1 MRLSGLKIAVV
12 GGRGYVGSHTAKSLL
27 AAGAEVFIVDNRYVS
42 QNKVAGTQL
51 CGMGNYDDTAILDN
65 LQKKG
70 IDGIVHCAGTSLVGP
85 SVNDPSEYYNNNV
98 IRTIR
103 MLDHLKTW
111 DKPPFIV
118 FSSSAAV
125 YGDTLESPIIESDVA
140 QPSNPYGNTKMMI
153 ERILQD
159 YDTAYGIR
167 SYCFRYFNAV
177 GADVW
182 SSSLGPEPGDT
193 HIIPRIF
200 EAYYADKP
208 FELYGTDYNTKDGT
222 CIRDYIHVC
231 DIALAHLTAVLNLS
245 IGYDSRTYNL
255 GTNRGYSNMQILT
268 TFNDLIGDITVV
280 PMSRR
285 EGDPARLIA
294 NANKFTRQTNWTPEY
309 SDLKTIINSYRDYY
323 EKSKRRI

>member
-1 MRLSGLKIAVV
+1 MRLSGLKILVT
-12 GGRGYVGSHTAKSLL
+12 GGYGYVGSHTAKSLL
-27 AAGAEVFIVDNRYVS
+27 AAGAEVYIIDNRYVK
-42 QNKVAGTQL
+42 QNKVAGTKL
-51 CGMGNYDDTAILDN
+51 VGNGNYDDPVILNSIQAI
-65 LQKKG
+65 G

-111 DKPPFIV
+111 VKPPFIV

-125 YGDTLESPIIESDVA
+125 YGDTLESPIIESDA
-140 QPSNPYGNTKMMI
+140 TEPSNPYGNTKMMI
-153 ERILQD
+153 ERILHD
-159 YDTAYGIR
+159 YDVAYDIR

-182 SSSLGPEPGDT
+182 GSELGPEPGDT

-200 EAYYADKP
+200 EAYYSDNP
-208 FELYGTDYNTKDGT
+208 FELYGTDYDTKDGT

-231 DIALAHLTAVLNLS
+231 DIALAHLTAVLNLTS
-245 IGYDSRTYNL
+245 GYDSRTYNL
-255 GTNRGYSNMQILT
+255 GTNIGYSNRAIIDA
-268 TFNDLIGDITVV
+268 FIEIVGDVTVIDK
-280 PMSRR
+280 PRR
-285 EGDPARLIA
+285 EGDPDRLIA
-294 NANKFTRQTNWTPEY
+294 NANKFTRQTSWNPEF
-309 SDLKTIINSYRDYY
+309 SDLETIIKSYQDYY